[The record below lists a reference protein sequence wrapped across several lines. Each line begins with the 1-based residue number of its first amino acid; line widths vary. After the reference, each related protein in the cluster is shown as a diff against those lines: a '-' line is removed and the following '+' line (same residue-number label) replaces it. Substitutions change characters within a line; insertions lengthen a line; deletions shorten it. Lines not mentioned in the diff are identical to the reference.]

1 MLLTLD
7 HGPIREVRLNR
18 PPANALT
25 LELMVALREAIETAP
40 QNGSRAL
47 VLSGSPGRFSGGL
60 DVPVLLGYN
69 HAAIGKLWHEFYALL
84 KTLAASPIPVA
95 AAITGHAP
103 AGGTVLA
110 MFCDERLM
118 AEGDFKIGLNE
129 VQVGLILPPV
139 ILFALQRLVGPR
151 QAERLAVSGMLISP
165 PEALA
170 VGLVD
175 QLTTSD
181 QVIERA
187 ILWCQGVLAL
197 PDEAMSATRKLA
209 RSDLVDY
216 FERNTERELQAV
228 AESCWSP
235 QTQGALRALTA
246 KLGKKVTTA

>member
-1 MLLTLD
+1 
-7 HGPIREVRLNR
+7 
-18 PPANALT
+18 
-25 LELMVALREAIETAP
+25 
-40 QNGSRAL
+40 
-47 VLSGSPGRFSGGL
+47 
-60 DVPVLLGYN
+60 
-69 HAAIGKLWHEFYALL
+69 
-84 KTLAASPIPVA
+84 PVA

-228 AESCWSP
+228 
-235 QTQGALRALTA
+235 
-246 KLGKKVTTA
+246 